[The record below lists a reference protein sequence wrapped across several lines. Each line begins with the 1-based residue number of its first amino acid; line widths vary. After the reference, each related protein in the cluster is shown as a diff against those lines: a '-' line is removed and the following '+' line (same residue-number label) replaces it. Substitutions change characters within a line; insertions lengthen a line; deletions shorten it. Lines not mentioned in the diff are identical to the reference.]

1 MEMKDVALPLY
12 QAKGWI
18 RFLGVMM
25 IIVGA
30 LYAVTIIGL
39 LFAWLPIWLGVLLF
53 QASSRIEY
61 AYEGGGAVSFM
72 ESLQKLKTY
81 FIINGVVVLNLV
93 DLRWRRGIGRDTR
106 RPGRLYVLA
115 RIFHQVACG
124 HDATG

>member
-12 QAKGWI
+12 QARGWI

-81 FIINGVVVLNLV
+81 FIINGVVVLISLIFV
-93 DLRWRRGIGRDTR
+93 GVGALAGILG
-106 RPGRLYVLA
+106 GLA
-115 RIFHQVACG
+115 G
-124 HDATG
+124 LMS

>member
-1 MEMKDVALPLY
+1 MSRTVQPASAQGVSMEMKDVALPLY

-81 FIINGVVVLNLV
+81 FIINGVVVLISLIFV
-93 DLRWRRGIGRDTR
+93 GVGALAGILG
-106 RPGRLYVLA
+106 GLA
-115 RIFHQVACG
+115 GFMS
-124 HDATG
+124 

>member
-25 IIVGA
+25 IVVGA
-30 LYAVTIIGL
+30 LYAITIIGL

-53 QASSRIEY
+53 QASSRIEH
-61 AYEGGGAVSFM
+61 AYEGGGALSFM

-81 FIINGVVVLNLV
+81 FIVNGVVVLVSL
-93 DLRWRRGIGRDTR
+93 I
-106 RPGRLYVLA
+106 LA
-115 RIFHQVACG
+115 ALAVVVALLG
-124 HDATG
+124 GLAAFWS

>member
-25 IIVGA
+25 IVVGA
-30 LYAVTIIGL
+30 LYAITIIGL

-53 QASSRIEY
+53 QASSRIEH
-61 AYEGGGAVSFM
+61 AYEGGGALSFM

-81 FIINGVVVLNLV
+81 FIVNGVVVLVSL
-93 DLRWRRGIGRDTR
+93 I
-106 RPGRLYVLA
+106 LA
-115 RIFHQVACG
+115 ALAVVVALLG
-124 HDATG
+124 GLAAFWW

>member
-25 IIVGA
+25 IVVGA
-30 LYAVTIIGL
+30 LYAITIIGL

-53 QASSRIEY
+53 QASSRIEH
-61 AYEGGGAVSFM
+61 AYEGGGALSFM

-81 FIINGVVVLNLV
+81 FIVNGVVVLVSLILAVLV
-93 DLRWRRGIGRDTR
+93 VVVALLGG
-106 RPGRLYVLA
+106 LA
-115 RIFHQVACG
+115 AFWS
-124 HDATG
+124 